1 MYVYRLYSRQQL
13 ANLWHSV
20 TLFHDLELLCKD
32 CQEFSTSLYNWWF
45 QLVRPIKWD
54 GHLETESIAKPN
66 NIFEESCIHCKYHK
80 YMFQDAEPAIPV
92 KPNSSESLKQ
102 IAKCFKKKH
111 LGHGGIVRLNASCF
125 FSLRKTLLSTSS
137 PAHWFS
143 NKNNQP
149 NPSPHHQKPK
159 PNPTTCTISSL
170 NPTDLEEMRGNLGFI
185 GRKMSPNLIGGDS
198 SQHICLLSSRFDK
211 NEGIDPKGTK
221 VDSCV
226 LWVHFNI

>member
-1 MYVYRLYSRQQL
+1 
-13 ANLWHSV
+13 
-20 TLFHDLELLCKD
+20 
-32 CQEFSTSLYNWWF
+32 
-45 QLVRPIKWD
+45 
-54 GHLETESIAKPN
+54 
-66 NIFEESCIHCKYHK
+66 
-80 YMFQDAEPAIPV
+80 MFQDAEPAIPV

-102 IAKCFKKKH
+102 IAKCFKEKH

-198 SQHICLLSSRFDK
+198 SQHICLFSSSFDK
-211 NEGIDPKGTK
+211 MKELTQRGQKLPVVSYESTSTSSVWIANAASILLFWDWEKGQTQDRWGK
-221 VDSCV
+221 SLESGEWLQKRCRIQTWQVIHHLRLAICV
-226 LWVHFNI
+226 SSFKYHPCMICLLVHTNTICVN